1 MFVISLQ
8 IKMRKV
14 AMGIYPMQCALNKN
28 VTLGDTVAFSQDK
41 SAVGI
46 YKDCKWL
53 LQPLDQ

>member
-1 MFVISLQ
+1 MLSAFK

-28 VTLGDTVAFSQDK
+28 VTLRGTVAFSEDK